1 LPSLK
6 LPHISI
12 SGSFSLNPPSV
23 PHFGIEWYK
32 KAMEDGMILNQP
44 TIFGY
49 DSTSQKFLAGGEAG
63 SETVVGTQNLM
74 EMIKASVDL
83 EMNPVVKAI
92 MDLQERILESL
103 GLIYENM
110 GYDLVLD
117 TGVLVAE
124 TAPQMD
130 DELGKI
136 FRRKERQ

>member
-1 LPSLK
+1 
-6 LPHISI
+6 
-12 SGSFSLNPPSV
+12 
-23 PHFGIEWYK
+23 
-32 KAMEDGMILNQP
+32 MNQP

-49 DSTSQKFLAGGEAG
+49 DDATNKFLAGGEAG

-74 EMIKASVDL
+74 DMIQTAVNSENNVMVQFFTRLIDL
-83 EMNPVVKAI
+83 
-92 MDLQERILESL
+92 LEDFFPQVL
-103 GLIYENM
+103 ENM

-136 FRRKERQ
+136 FTRKGRQ